1 MGKAAAHCGKIADRV
16 FACHKV
22 EDKNV
27 PNDLVDLA
35 KKISRKNAENII
47 WFP

>member
-1 MGKAAAHCGKIADRV
+1 MGKAAAHCGNTADRV

-22 EDKNV
+22 GDKIV

-35 KKISRKNAENII
+35 KKISRKNAEDTMC
-47 WFP
+47 FP